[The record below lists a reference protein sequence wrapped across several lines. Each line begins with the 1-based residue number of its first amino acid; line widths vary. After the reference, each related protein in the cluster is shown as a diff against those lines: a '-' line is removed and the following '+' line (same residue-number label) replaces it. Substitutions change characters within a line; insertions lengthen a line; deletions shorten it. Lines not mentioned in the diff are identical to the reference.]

1 MYLHFFKILVRLAHR
16 ARKACPATWFSP
28 CMTGWVAQ
36 SETILGCQN
45 MTSYM
50 SYFSP
55 SYHLW
60 VTVVGNLKE
69 RSYNMK
75 MSFLLDFLAFFL
87 AFYIVDMKKKGH
99 KCRRMDD
106 YDRSDLASNIATA
119 SFMDLWI
126 SYGCN
131 LQQKVTS
138 FFYNIW

>member
-1 MYLHFFKILVRLAHR
+1 
-16 ARKACPATWFSP
+16 
-28 CMTGWVAQ
+28 
-36 SETILGCQN
+36 
-45 MTSYM
+45 M